1 MSYPFR
7 KQHLQLLYPGRIL
20 TNQYHY
26 TGDNIPNEDMEGL
39 QNTRDDL
46 AALGLA
52 SRMEMEA
59 IERHLGGK
67 DKIIPH
73 PAVEPEAPNE
83 DPALT
88 SLNILDTSDGLNP
101 NLKHVSSPL
110 DHLRFIDREADLI
123 ADDMRD
129 QARVRGQSLNDHSV
143 TPEDP
148 DNILPRYDWQ
158 ALPEREYSSLPPMK
172 EGMRYL
178 TAEPYSG
185 GCGCSGKYREGYKSL
200 SGDSSNPNG
209 TSDKTGNKMG
219 NWLIFGIIGI
229 VAVVAIFLL
238 IYGMHRNHSISQSL
252 QTPQVAVLSPQYVPS
267 SMKPKIS

>member
-1 MSYPFR
+1 M
-7 KQHLQLLYPGRIL
+7 

-110 DHLRFIDREADLI
+110 DHMHTIVQDADLI

-129 QARVRGQSLNDHSV
+129 QARMRGQSSI

-148 DNILPRYDWQ
+148 DNILPRYDWK
-158 ALPEREYSSLPPMK
+158 ALPEREYPAPEPIKDEMRPPR
-172 EGMRYL
+172 ENY
-178 TAEPYSG
+178 TEPPRKRVRPSIPFKHSGRSGGYGGYG
-185 GCGCSGKYREGYKSL
+185 GCGCGGREGYSKLSL
-200 SGDSSNPNG
+200 PDTSNEPSSTSSNRG
-209 TSDKTGNKMG
+209 K
-219 NWLIFGIIGI
+219 WLIFGIVMM

-238 IYGMHRNHSISQSL
+238 IYGMHRNHSIAQSL
-252 QTPQVAVLSPQYVPS
+252 QSPQIAVLSPQYVPS
-267 SMKPKIS
+267 SMKPRT